1 MPQPTTHR
9 GRDTKGRILSVAAA
23 LMYERGVSATSIED
37 ILTASGTGKS
47 QFYHYFT
54 SKDDLIGHVL
64 RHQLGRL
71 LEQQDIHLS
80 GTWSGITAWFD
91 AITNAHETLFKF
103 HGCPL
108 GSIASEVIEQGKP
121 LRSQAADAFAQ
132 WEASLSRELGLI
144 QAQGLLGDDA
154 NPTIL
159 AETMIAI
166 IQGGYLISSM
176 KLDARPMRN
185 ALRVALDHLKS
196 FVPTQAG
203 EAPDD
208 DSTTPSTRHD

>member
-1 MPQPTTHR
+1 MPQPRTHR
-9 GRDTKGRILSVAAA
+9 GRDTKGRILAVAAA

-54 SKDDLIGHVL
+54 SKEDLVGHVL
-64 RHQLGRL
+64 RHQLDRL
-71 LEQQDIHLS
+71 LEQQDTHLT
-80 GTWSGITAWFD
+80 GTWSGIAAWFD
-91 AITNAHETLFKF
+91 AMTNAHETLFNF

-108 GSIASEVIEQGKP
+108 GSIASEVIEQGEP
-121 LRSQAADAFAQ
+121 LRNQAADAFAQ

-144 QAQGLLGDDA
+144 QARGLLRDDA

-159 AETMIAI
+159 AETTIAI

-185 ALRVALDHLKS
+185 ALRAAVDHLKS
-196 FVPTQAG
+196 FAPAHAG
-203 EAPDD
+203 EGLDD
-208 DSTTPSTRHD
+208 NSMPPRTQHK